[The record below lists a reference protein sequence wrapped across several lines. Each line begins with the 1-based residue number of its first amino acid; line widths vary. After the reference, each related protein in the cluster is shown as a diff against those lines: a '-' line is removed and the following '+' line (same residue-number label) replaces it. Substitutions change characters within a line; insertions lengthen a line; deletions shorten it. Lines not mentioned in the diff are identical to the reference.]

1 MFVLPSGLLFL
12 CRLIK
17 VEYQSVPM
25 GLSYFVVV
33 VFFLFSGE
41 GRGGGGV
48 K

>member
-33 VFFLFSGE
+33 AFFFLFSGE
-41 GRGGGGV
+41 GRGGG
-48 K
+48 